1 MCLHFF
7 LPLLTAFKMFSLD
20 LTSFTMTCL
29 SNNFCI
35 QCDWSSNTCS
45 VVWCFSSVLETFL
58 QFFVYILLSF
68 FFLHFLTFEAS
79 WFHRCYTFFHCV
91 LYVCLYSFRAPS
103 LSLLDFFVL
112 KPEYFLFS
120 WYWKIDTSLFQFT
133 HLLFYCAHSSMKYI
147 YSVVN
152 FSYCIFSV
160 LGFLFDPLQYISF
173 NSQNCSLKS
182 TF

>member
-1 MCLHFF
+1 MIGVQTLVQWCDVFHLFWKLSCNFLCIYCFHSFFSTFSHLKPPDFTGVIRFFIVSYMHVSTHFA
-7 LPLLTAFKMFSLD
+7 LPL
-20 LTSFTMTCL
+20 
-29 SNNFCI
+29 FC
-35 QCDWSSNTCS
+35 
-45 VVWCFSSVLETFL
+45 
-58 QFFVYILLSF
+58 
-68 FFLHFLTFEAS
+68 
-79 WFHRCYTFFHCV
+79 
-91 LYVCLYSFRAPS
+91 
-103 LSLLDFFVL
+103 LLDFFVL
-112 KPEYFLFS
+112 KPGYFLFS

-133 HLLFYCAHSSMKYI
+133 YLVFYCAHSSMKYI